1 MDWRL
6 RAFLL
11 IGSAQRLTINGNHI
25 RGRAGQ
31 RRDPSDEAAL
41 ELQSV
46 ERRKDIAEVI
56 V

>member
-1 MDWRL
+1 MEWRL
-6 RAFLL
+6 RAVLL
-11 IGSAQRLTINGNHI
+11 IGSAQRLTIHGNHI

-31 RRDPSDEAAL
+31 RRHPSDKAVL
-41 ELQSV
+41 EFLSV